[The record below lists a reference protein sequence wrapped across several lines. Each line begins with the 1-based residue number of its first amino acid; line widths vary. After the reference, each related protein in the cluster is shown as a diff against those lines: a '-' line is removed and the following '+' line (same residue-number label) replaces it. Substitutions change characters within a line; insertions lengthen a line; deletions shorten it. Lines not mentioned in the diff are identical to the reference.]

1 MDVIKEETYE
11 SLPTVRSKNTEQEEA
26 AQIELMEI
34 QKELKIQEEKE
45 QKAAIVAEKKE
56 ELRAQVGKKDHWS
69 KKHRSNPARHVFS
82 NNVKSNGEAPSVS
95 RQISVKEP
103 KIVEDADPDQIK
115 TQQKLDNQINNDMDE
130 IDNML

>member
-1 MDVIKEETYE
+1 
-11 SLPTVRSKNTEQEEA
+11 
-26 AQIELMEI
+26 MEI
-34 QKELKIQEEKE
+34 QKELKVEEEKE

-69 KKHRSNPARHVFS
+69 KKNRSNPARHVFS

-95 RQISVKEP
+95 RQIIIKEP